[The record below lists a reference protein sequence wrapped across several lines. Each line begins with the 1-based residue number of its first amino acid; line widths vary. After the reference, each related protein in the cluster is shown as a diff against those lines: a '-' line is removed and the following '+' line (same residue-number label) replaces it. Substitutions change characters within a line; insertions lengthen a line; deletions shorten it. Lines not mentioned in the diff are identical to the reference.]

1 MSREWFPGEGRHA
14 DDEAFLARLR
24 TRAAAEGVADAD
36 AGSSWAGDAGG
47 LVAACVRV
55 PGAPVEGVAPDLQV
69 GLARDTT
76 GWVLVGQWSTS
87 DHVLDLP
94 QSIDISD
101 LSRTPEGLADR
112 AFEWLVGQLA
122 RPVERLEW
130 TAGRWSPRIELR
142 LGDPDELLALP
153 SSGWPFRRRR
163 GEPDRVTR
171 LR

>member
-1 MSREWFPGEGRHA
+1 MTPDWFPGEGRHA

-24 TRAAAEGVADAD
+24 ARAAAAGVGDAEV
-36 AGSSWAGDAGG
+36 GSSWAGDAGG

-76 GWVLVGQWSTS
+76 GWVLLGQWALS

-94 QSIDISD
+94 ETIDID
-101 LSRTPEGLADR
+101 HVPRTPEGLADR
-112 AFEWLVGQLA
+112 AFDWLVGQLA

-130 TAGRWSPRIELR
+130 TSGHRPPRIELR
-142 LGDPDELLALP
+142 LRDPDELLALP
-153 SSGWPFRRRR
+153 RSGWPFRRRP
-163 GEPDRVTR
+163 GEPERVTR